1 MNKQFSETQQQNPG
15 KNQHQADN
23 FERSIDLPLHE
34 MNASEGGEFLDDAI
48 RMEDQQLGDTDEPTD
63 EISLYV
69 SEPFNEPDDK

>member
-1 MNKQFSETQQQNPG
+1 MNKQFFEAQKQDPG
-15 KNQHQADN
+15 NSQSRADN
-23 FERSIDLPLHE
+23 FERSIQLSLHE
-34 MNASEGGEFLDDAI
+34 MNTSEGGEFLDDAL

>member
-1 MNKQFSETQQQNPG
+1 MNKQFSETQQQDPG

-23 FERSIDLPLHE
+23 FERSINLSRHE
-34 MNASEGGEFLDDAI
+34 VNTNEGDEFLDDAL
-48 RMEDQQLGDTDEPTD
+48 RMEDQPLGDTDELTD